1 MDFAFAI
8 MVASLPALYQ
18 PLDKAFDQI
27 RKLVRSRIP
36 RLWHGKGTRH
46 KSSIRKLVG
55 YKPRFPPS
63 NDDSRTKSDVEGG
76 QDILLSSPAHMSR
89 YHQAGLMEGQ
99 ERVMACGYKLR
110 DTDFTH
116 NDSEERLQNIAL

>member
-8 MVASLPALYQ
+8 KVASLPALYQ

-36 RLWHGKGTRH
+36 RLWRGKGTSH

-55 YKPRFPPS
+55 YKPHSAPS
-63 NDDSRTKSDVEGG
+63 IDDVLTKSDVEGG
-76 QDILLSSPAHMSR
+76 KDILLSSPAHMSR

-99 ERVMACGYKLR
+99 QTVTTCGYELEDIK
-110 DTDFTH
+110 FAH
-116 NDSEERLQNIAL
+116 NDSEEVIQNIAL